1 MIWNEHYECMPRE
14 ELQLLQFERLQATL
28 NRVANNVKFYNGKF
42 HEMGLNSE
50 DITSP
55 GDLSKLPFTMKSDLR
70 DNYPYGMF
78 AVPLRDVVRIHSST
92 GTTGKP
98 TVVGYT
104 RRDLKT
110 WADLCARFIVAG
122 GVTPNDVVQISF
134 GYGLFTGGFGL
145 HYGAELIG
153 ASVIPASS
161 GNSIRQILIMQ
172 DYKTTAIVCTPSYA
186 LHLADV
192 MEENGINPKSLSL
205 RWGLFGGEPWS
216 EKMRIRIQE
225 KLPIAATDNYG
236 LSEVM
241 GPGVAGECLER
252 NGMHLHEDSFLVEII
267 SPDTLEPVPDGELG
281 EVVITTLHKEAFP
294 LIRYRTR
301 DISRIMPGT
310 CPCGRTGRRLQKI
323 QGRTDDMLIIRGVNV
338 FPSQIEEILVEIE
351 GTEPHYMII
360 VDRKNNLDTLEV
372 HVEISEKLFSDV
384 ASHQSNIITQISSR
398 IQSVLGIGVAV
409 KLVEPK
415 TLQRFE
421 GKAQRVIDKREL

>member
-1 MIWNEHYECMPRE
+1 MPRE
-14 ELQLLQFERLQATL
+14 VLRQLQLERLQATL
-28 NRVANNVKFYNGKF
+28 NRVAKNVEFYRKKFQELKI
-42 HEMGLNSE
+42 EPE
-50 DITSP
+50 DIKSL
-55 GDLSKLPFTMKSDLR
+55 DDVRYLPFTMKRDLR

-104 RRDLKT
+104 KRDLAN
-110 WADLCARFIVAG
+110 WADLCARFITAG
-122 GVTPNDVVQISF
+122 GVTAEDVVQISF

-161 GNSIRQILIMQ
+161 GNTRRQIMIMQ
-172 DYKTTAIVCTPSYA
+172 DYKTTALVCTPSYA
-186 LHLADV
+186 LHIADV
-192 MEENGINPKSLSL
+192 MEEMGINPKSLSL
-205 RWGLFGGEPWS
+205 KWGLFGAEPWS
-216 EKMRIRIQE
+216 EQMRQKIQE
-225 KLPIAATDNYG
+225 KLPIVATDNYG
-236 LSEVM
+236 LSAVM
-241 GPGVAGECLER
+241 GPGVTGECLAQT
-252 NGMHLHEDSFLVEII
+252 GMHSDENHFLVEII
-267 SPDTLEPVPDGELG
+267 NPDTLEPVPDGELG
-281 EVVITTLHKEAFP
+281 EIVITTLHKEAFP

-301 DISRIMPGT
+301 DISRIIPGE

-338 FPSQIEEILVEIE
+338 FPSQIEEVLFEIE
-351 GTEPHYMII
+351 GAEPHYMLI

-372 HVEISEKLFSDV
+372 QVEVNDNLFRQVLSQ
-384 ASHQSNIITQISSR
+384 QSKIVQQISAR
-398 IQSVLGIGVAV
+398 LQSTLGIGVEV

-421 GKAQRVIDKREL
+421 GKAKRVIDKRQI